1 MAIIHEASKE
11 ITCKVVYHG
20 TGMCGKTTS
29 LMFLNGHLPEHQ
41 RGRFISLETPT
52 ERTLYFDFLPVITE
66 ARGYKFRYLLFTTP
80 GQDYYEA
87 SRKLV
92 LKGADGL
99 VLVVDSHRSR
109 LHENIS
115 SFQLLYKN
123 LAEMEQKPELLPT
136 VFQYNKR
143 DLADIIP
150 LDEAEKRF
158 NPGNFPSFPAIA
170 RTGQGVYETFL
181 TIARKSL
188 AKLTS
193 PEGESRMGSLF
204 RSTVVTAEDDTAF
217 SAILERLN
225 RDSGSFGSMLV
236 DESSGSIARYGEI
249 PAKDFESMGALL
261 ACNFTA
267 AQELSFNLSRTG
279 FTGIVQK
286 GPQWSMMA
294 SRVDARRFM
303 VVFYPADRDPQQ
315 FRAVLATTRRSLA
328 TALAGVDS
336 RSQARLRAF
345 AQVFSTVNRIAVS
358 SLGGGAG

>member
-1 MAIIHEASKE
+1 MAIIHESTRE

-29 LMFLNGHLPEHQ
+29 LMYLNSHLPESQ

-99 VLVVDSHRSR
+99 VLVVDSHRTR
-109 LHENIS
+109 LHENLS
-115 SFQLLYKN
+115 SFQLLNKS
-123 LAEMEQKPELLPT
+123 LLEMEQKPELLPT

-143 DLADIIP
+143 DLSDIIP

-158 NPGNFPSFPAIA
+158 NPGKFPSYPAIA

-181 TIARKSL
+181 TVARRSL
-188 AKLTS
+188 AKLTA
-193 PEGESRMGSLF
+193 PEGEARMGPLF
-204 RSTVVTAEDDTAF
+204 RSTVISLEDDSAF
-217 SAILERLN
+217 AALLERLN
-225 RDSGSFGSMLV
+225 HDSGSFGSMLV
-236 DESSGSIARYGEI
+236 DESSGTLARCGEI

-267 AQELSFNLSRTG
+267 AQELSHNLSRSG

-294 SRVDARRFM
+294 TRVDSRRFI
-303 VVFYPADRDPQQ
+303 VVFYPGSRDPQQ
-315 FRAVLATTRRSLA
+315 FRAVMATAKRSLA
-328 TALAGVDS
+328 TALTGVDA
-336 RSQARLRAF
+336 RSQGRLKAF
-345 AQVFSTVNRIAVS
+345 AQVFTSVNRIAVAG
-358 SLGGGAG
+358 LGGGS

>member
-1 MAIIHEASKE
+1 
-11 ITCKVVYHG
+11 VVYHG

-29 LMFLNGHLPEHQ
+29 LMYLNTHLPESQ

-52 ERTLYFDFLPVITE
+52 ERTLYFDFLPVKTE

-109 LHENIS
+109 LHENMTA
-115 SFQLLYKN
+115 FQLLYKN

-136 VFQYNKR
+136 VLQYNKR
-143 DLADIIP
+143 DLADVVS
-150 LDEAEKRF
+150 LDEAEKKF
-158 NPGNFPSFPAIA
+158 NPRNFPSFPAIA

-181 TIARKSL
+181 TVARKSL
-188 AKLTS
+188 AKLTA
-193 PEGESRMGSLF
+193 PEGETRMGPLF
-204 RSTVVTAEDDTAF
+204 RSTVISAADDAEFA
-217 SAILERLN
+217 SLLERLN

-236 DESSGSIARYGEI
+236 DESSGTLARFGEI
-249 PAKDFESMGALL
+249 PAQDFESMGALL

-279 FTGIVQK
+279 FTGIIQK

-294 SRVDARRFM
+294 TRVDARRFL
-303 VVFYPADRDPQQ
+303 VVFYPGSRDPMQ
-315 FRAVLATTRRSLA
+315 FRAVLATAKRGLA

-336 RSQARLRAF
+336 RSQGRLKAF
-345 AQVFSTVNRIAVS
+345 AEVFTSVNRIAVAGFGGS
-358 SLGGGAG
+358 S